1 MIFINRALQDDRVIK
16 ATIGL
21 SASEF
26 NQLVQSFAQEIE
38 KEEWY
43 RYERG
48 IEEGNRERQP
58 GGGRKGNL
66 ENSAEKLFF
75 ILFYFKCYPT
85 FYDLGLFFNLNGSN
99 ACHNVHKLTP
109 ILEKVVGKKMVLP
122 KRRINS
128 LEELFELFPGAKDIF
143 IDRTESPIQRSSDNA
158 KQKESY
164 SSKKK
169 AHTRKNIVISDINRW
184 IGFLSPPEEGKNHD
198 YSMFK
203 RLFPPKIFPKGITL
217 WLDLGFTGVNKDYPD
232 ASVMMPKKKPRGKD
246 LSDEEKAKN
255 KVISS
260 IRVRVEHAIGGIKR
274 MRITTDKF
282 RNKKESFY
290 DKAMLIHDFRLFRFC
305 CQPKLGHQFTR

>member
-1 MIFINRALQDDRVIK
+1 MIFIKRALMDDRALR

-26 NQLVQSFAQEIE
+26 NQLARSFGPEIE
-38 KEEWY
+38 KEKWN
-43 RYERG
+43 RYEMG
-48 IEEGNRERQP
+48 FEQGTRERKP

-66 ENSAEKLFF
+66 ENSKEKLFF

-85 FYDLGLFFNLNGSN
+85 FDVLGLFFNLNRSN
-99 ACHNVHKLTP
+99 VCRNVHKLTP
-109 ILEKVVGKKMVLP
+109 ILEKVLGKKMALP

-128 LEELFELFPGAKDIF
+128 LEELFEIFPGAKEIF
-143 IDRTESPIQRSSDNA
+143 IDGTESPIQRPKDNE
-158 KQKESY
+158 KQKKSY
-164 SSKKK
+164 SGKKK
-169 AHTRKNIVISDINRW
+169 AHTRKNIVITDINRG

-203 RLFPPKIFPKGITL
+203 RLFPPKIFPKSITL
-217 WLDLGFTGVNKDYPD
+217 WLDLGFTGVDKDYPD
-232 ASVMMPKKKPRGKD
+232 ASVMMPKKKPRGKE

-255 KVISS
+255 KAISS

-282 RNKKESFY
+282 RNKKESFN
-290 DKAMLIHDFRLFRFC
+290 DKAMLISCGLWNYHLMCR
-305 CQPKLGHQFTR
+305 